1 LLAAMLFTLPA
12 AVAHADDPDFCTGAS
27 ARAALPT
34 LQDSFNWAPSGYG
47 PFGYEPVTFPFG
59 VGPFGNAAYFV
70 PGAAP
75 SAGPLGPGLTANYI
89 IGNNLLPNGFNPF
102 NIDNVGT
109 VTSLAALQQAEL
121 GTLNGR
127 YANAALYQTANATWA
142 GARATQAGAVFT
154 IYQAMCANPLPAAPP
169 LAVGAAA
176 AAPVANGVAA
186 PVAGAAMAPGAAMT
200 PGAWGTYPG
209 MPMTPAGSPWG
220 PRPMMPG
227 GMMPTVS
234 NGTTGQ

>member
-1 LLAAMLFTLPA
+1 LLAALLFTLPA
-12 AVAHADDPDFCTGAS
+12 AVAHADDPDFCTGAA
-27 ARAALPT
+27 ARSALPT
-34 LQDSFNWAPSGYG
+34 LQDSFNWMPSGYAQ
-47 PFGYEPVTFPFG
+47 FGYEPVTYPFG
-59 VGPFGNAAYFV
+59 VGMFGNAAYFV

-142 GARATQAGAVFT
+142 GARATQAGALFT
-154 IYQAMCANPLPAAPP
+154 IYQAYCQNPLPVGAP
-169 LAVGAAA
+169 LAAGAAA
-176 AAPVANGVAA
+176 AAPMANGVAA
-186 PVAGAAMAPGAAMT
+186 PMAGAAMAPAGYPTAL
-200 PGAWGTYPG
+200 GTAFNPV
-209 MPMTPAGSPWG
+209 MTPAWSPWG

-234 NGTTGQ
+234 NGTGQ